1 MIRFIE
7 IINATEFNPRM
18 ERTATP
24 RFKMG
29 EVWIN
34 ENYVVSVKEASGY
47 NSLLRVGQLPPDL
60 HSEHQFT
67 RVTTNN
73 GSVTETHVVVG
84 APEVIA
90 QRLSKDRSQLLKG

>member
-18 ERTATP
+18 ERTASP

-34 ENYVVSVKEASGY
+34 ENYVVSVKAATGY
-47 NSLLRVGQLPPDL
+47 VSLLREGHLPPDL

-73 GSVTETHVVVG
+73 GSVTESHIVVQ
-84 APEVIA
+84 AA
-90 QRLSKDRSQLLKG
+90 RS